1 MKCRKC
7 GAEISENAKFC
18 ENCGA
23 PVEAE
28 VEATPVVNEEAAA
41 ATVEEAA
48 ETATAATEEAVNAA
62 PVAEASFAAKE
73 TFSPIPSEPVKKK
86 MPVWA
91 KIAAGV
97 VGVVAV
103 LAVLA
108 CCSKVVGNTFRKLFL
123 SPEKYLAYVLK
134 DNFGESIDEILSNYD
149 ESIKSVPDLKN
160 VDANVKLEFA
170 LGDELSEYLVKEV
183 EENYYASELEWLTWI
198 KKAHLEYG
206 VNSFK
211 GDNEFRF
218 KLGANDVD
226 LISLALSASKDGDIY
241 FAVPE
246 LVKNTVHMKLDAD
259 ELKMFFETQDKMNAL
274 YKEFPTKSELQSI
287 SKKYLKA
294 VFNNVK
300 GVERTNDV
308 ITVEDISAKATLL
321 TMDLDD
327 ELLANIEVDVLT
339 EFLKDKEF
347 EKIWMRAYDA
357 YEELVAD
364 SGNTIPNKAESYEG
378 IKKSA
383 QEELD
388 KAKEKVALYKDGQ
401 LENSVRATIKVYVDN
416 KGTISGC
423 YIADDEYEGSFIL
436 PAKGGRFGVEVVIK
450 DLTGYGDFENFTIEG
465 TGKEST
471 SVITANLKTK
481 IDGEDFF
488 DILINNYDKNISK
501 KGEGSFDV
509 AVTNI
514 NFGEDSDSDLEV
526 LKDIIGDTNVGIYY
540 KGVVSKKN
548 AEVTFSFGNETKDLF
563 SIKGTSEIKDGSG
576 DKTLSTENVL
586 ELDLENEE
594 SLVNIINALDEST
607 LANKL
612 REAGA
617 NEDLA
622 ETIESEFSYL
632 KSLLAYY

>member
-23 PVEAE
+23 SVEAE
-28 VEATPVVNEEAAA
+28 VEATPAVNEEAAA
-41 ATVEEAA
+41 ATVEETV
-48 ETATAATEEAVNAA
+48 ETATVATEEAVNAA

-160 VDANVKLEFA
+160 VDANVKMEFA

-198 KKAHLEYG
+198 KKAHLEYD

-226 LISLALSASKDGDIY
+226 LISLAFSASKDGDIY
-241 FAVPE
+241 FAIPE

-383 QEELD
+383 QEALD

-563 SIKGTSEIKDGSG
+563 SIKGTSQIKDGSG

>member
-41 ATVEEAA
+41 ATMEEAA

-226 LISLALSASKDGDIY
+226 LISLAFSASKDGDIY
-241 FAVPE
+241 FAIPE

-383 QEELD
+383 QEALD

>member
-41 ATVEEAA
+41 ATVEETV

-383 QEELD
+383 QEALD

-450 DLTGYGDFENFTIEG
+450 NLTGYGDFENFTIEG